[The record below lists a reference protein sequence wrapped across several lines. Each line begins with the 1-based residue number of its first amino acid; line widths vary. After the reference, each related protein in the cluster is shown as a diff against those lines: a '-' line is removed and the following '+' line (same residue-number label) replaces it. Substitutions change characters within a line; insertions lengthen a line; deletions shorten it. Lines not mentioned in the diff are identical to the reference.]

1 MLYDSNNKPIRTP
14 KAPIQVHGMVTTAT
28 FRPDV
33 RSLVL
38 QIKELQTGKVSKP
51 IQVSASAFPF
61 GDNDAAMQELAH
73 RLVHERTT
81 PLTLEFNPDD
91 NTGEVSGYMA

>member
-1 MLYDSNNKPIRTP
+1 M
-14 KAPIQVHGMVTTAT
+14 APVRVHGMVTSAV
-28 FRPDV
+28 FRSDV

-61 GDNDAAMQELAH
+61 GDNDAAMQEFAH
-73 RLVHERTT
+73 RLVHERKH